1 VLLFLSGAPTIL
13 LPVKEGAT
21 ANYFFFN
28 ASTIR
33 LLIFCLPGLG
43 AVLAYPDPTVSLVLH
58 CLQLMRPF
66 FFHCFSGCTR
76 EGERKLTA
84 DGSGVEHSQLR
95 LLRDMLGGSLGVE
108 AFNVR

>member
-1 VLLFLSGAPTIL
+1 MRVIEGGFAADPVLLFLSGAPMIL
-13 LPVKEGAT
+13 LPVEEGAT

-66 FFHCFSGCTR
+66 LFS
-76 EGERKLTA
+76 
-84 DGSGVEHSQLR
+84 
-95 LLRDMLGGSLGVE
+95 LLLWLYARG
-108 AFNVR
+108 

>member
-1 VLLFLSGAPTIL
+1 MSPHHLIVTVNNLTI
-13 LPVKEGAT
+13 PDESNRGGVCGRPRAAFSQWSTDDTFAVEEGAT

-33 LLIFCLPGLG
+33 LRIFCLPGLG

-66 FFHCFSGCTR
+66 LFS
-76 EGERKLTA
+76 
-84 DGSGVEHSQLR
+84 
-95 LLRDMLGGSLGVE
+95 LLLWLYARG
-108 AFNVR
+108 